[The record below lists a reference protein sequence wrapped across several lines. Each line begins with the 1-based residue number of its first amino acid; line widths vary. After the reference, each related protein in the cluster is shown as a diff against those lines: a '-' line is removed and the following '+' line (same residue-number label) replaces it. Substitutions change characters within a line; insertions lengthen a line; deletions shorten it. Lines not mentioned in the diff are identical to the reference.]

1 MIIDVPGWAVAV
13 AAIVALYALIWLFG
27 TGK

>member
-1 MIIDVPGWAVAV
+1 MIIDVPGWAVAIV
-13 AAIVALYALIWLFG
+13 CVCAAYGLICFFT